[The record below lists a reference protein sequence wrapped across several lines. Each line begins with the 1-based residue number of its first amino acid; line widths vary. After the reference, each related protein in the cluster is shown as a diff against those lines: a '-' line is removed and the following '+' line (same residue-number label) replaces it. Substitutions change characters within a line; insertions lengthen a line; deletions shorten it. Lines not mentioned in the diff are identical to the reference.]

1 MLSKGYQRHFS
12 FLEPLKLTD
21 TNKQAISGTLSPD
34 TITTIS
40 SGYSTGGSSL
50 SSTIVPSLKD
60 HNQHKMKSKSKQMW
74 TRNDLYIS
82 YFDIHIRHLL
92 FLSHI
97 LSSTENN
104 IYP

>member
-1 MLSKGYQRHFS
+1 
-12 FLEPLKLTD
+12 
-21 TNKQAISGTLSPD
+21 
-34 TITTIS
+34 
-40 SGYSTGGSSL
+40 
-50 SSTIVPSLKD
+50 LKD